1 MARPGFALGTARV
14 GDWLLRSARRLDGA
28 TRARLLCGAAIFVLG
43 AGTAAAQT
51 PDANPAEPQATAG
64 ADQAADPLGEKGF
77 YLEADILVR
86 DDKADTITADG
97 QVEVRYRGRTLR
109 ADHLKYENKT
119 GVVTAVGNVAV
130 INPDGTAEFA
140 KELTVDDDLKAGV
153 ALAFSARLQNNVKI
167 AADTAIR
174 RNPTVNELNRAIYT
188 PCNICAASGEP
199 KTPTWSIQADKVVQD
214 SERHLVT
221 YRNAVVR
228 AFGVPVF
235 WAPVFWH
242 GDPKTVRRSGLLA
255 PRLEASNRRG
265 LTLEQPYY
273 QTFGKSA
280 DLLVSPL
287 ISTKVNPFLNLE
299 YRQRLYSGQ
308 IDVRAGFTHER
319 EFTNSGDKF
328 GPDTWRSYLL
338 ASGGFRLDDK
348 WQWGFS
354 VERVSDQ
361 LLFDRY
367 NIPDV
372 YEKRGLF
379 ETDTRRLLSQVFA
392 VRQDQT
398 SYLSVSAL
406 TFQGLQLVSINPP
419 VPENDEAFPI
429 VAPLIEGRWQ
439 PDTDVLG
446 GRLKLA
452 GSAVVLT
459 RDQSKTAS
467 TIPGVDSR
475 RATGEVDWRRAIT
488 LSPGI
493 RIEPFL
499 DGRGDLYS
507 VEATTP
513 GGSATTTTR
522 GQATAGVDVSWP
534 FIRHD
539 GDTTIVLEPL
549 VQAAISPKAS
559 PNPNV
564 PNEDSFELPF
574 DETNLFDPNRAPG
587 FDIYDNG
594 ARLNVGGRAT
604 VDWGGGRQARVMVGR
619 SFRADPNLMIPA
631 ASGYS
636 QTSSDWVVAG
646 STTPTR
652 GVTLY
657 GRTLLDSDSLD
668 VRRFETGVALS
679 TANIQGYARYYYDHT
694 DPAHPIHN
702 LEAAADVFV
711 TKHWGFVVYGARDI
725 ERDVWSRRDLGLIY
739 RDECTRIELV
749 YHHEDISILSGGAA
763 DSVQLRL
770 TLATLGDPGYRD
782 HDDR

>member
-1 MARPGFALGTARV
+1 LRPAYRFE
-14 GDWLLRSARRLDGA
+14 GA
-28 TRARLLCGAAIFVLG
+28 TRARLLGGAAALVLS
-43 AGTAAAQT
+43 ATSAAAQT
-51 PDANPAEPQATAG
+51 ADPAG
-64 ADQAADPLGEKGF
+64 APAAQLEQPAQTVAPATRQSAQAPLAADPLGDKGF
-77 YLEADILVR
+77 YLEADTLVR
-86 DDKADTITADG
+86 DDKNDVITATG

-109 ADHLKYENKT
+109 TDNLRYDNKS
-119 GVVTAVGNVAV
+119 GIVTAVGNVVV
-130 INPDGTAEFA
+130 INEDGTAEFA
-140 KELTVDDDLKAGV
+140 KELTADDDMKAGV
-153 ALAFSARLQNNVKI
+153 ALAFSARLQQNVKI
-167 AADTAIR
+167 AAATAIR
-174 RNPTVNELNRAIYT
+174 RNPTINELNRAIYT
-188 PCNICAASGEP
+188 PCNICAQTGEP
-199 KTPTWSIQADKVVQD
+199 KTPTWSITADKVIQD
-214 SERHLVT
+214 SNRHLVV
-221 YRNAVVR
+221 YHNAVVR
-228 AFGVPVF
+228 AFGVPIF
-235 WAPVFWH
+235 YAPYFWH

-255 PRLEASNRRG
+255 PRMEASNKRG
-265 LTLEQPYY
+265 FSFEQPYY
-273 QTFGKSA
+273 QTLGKSA
-280 DLLVSPL
+280 DLLLSPL
-287 ISTKVNPFLNLE
+287 VSTKVNPFLNLE
-299 YRQRLYSGQ
+299 YRQRFYTGQ
-308 IDVRAGFTHER
+308 IDVRAGLTYEQ
-319 EFTNSGDKF
+319 EFNNSGEKF
-328 GPDTWRSYLL
+328 GADTWRSYIL
-338 ASGGFRLDDK
+338 ASGAFQLDSK

-354 VERVSDQ
+354 LERVSDQ

-379 ETDTRRLLSQVFA
+379 ETDTRRLLSQIFA

-419 VPENDEAFPI
+419 VPENDAGFPI

-459 RDQSKTAS
+459 RDQSQVAS

-499 DGRGDLYS
+499 DGRADAYS

-513 GGSATTTTR
+513 GGSATTTLR

-534 FIRHD
+534 FIKRS
-539 GDTTIVLEPL
+539 GDTTIVLEPMIQGA
-549 VQAAISPKAS
+549 VSPTAR
-559 PNPNV
+559 PDPNV

-574 DETNLFDPNRAPG
+574 DETNLFDPNRVPG

-604 VDWGGGRQARVMVGR
+604 VDWGGGRSAWVMAGK

-631 ASGYS
+631 TSGYS
-636 QTSSDWVVAG
+636 QTSSDWVVAA
-646 STTPTR
+646 SATPMK
-652 GVTLY
+652 GLSLY

-668 VRRFETGVALS
+668 VRRAEAGVSVLLP
-679 TANIQGYARYYYDHT
+679 NVQGYLRYYYDQT
-694 DPAHPIHN
+694 DPTRPLHN

-725 ERDVWSRRDLGLIY
+725 VRDVWSRRDVGLIY

>member
-1 MARPGFALGTARV
+1 M
-14 GDWLLRSARRLDGA
+14 RSAYRFEGA
-28 TRARLLCGAAIFVLG
+28 TRVRLLGGAAALVLS
-43 AGTAAAQT
+43 ATSAAAQ
-51 PDANPAEPQATAG
+51 DVDVAG
-64 ADQAADPLGEKGF
+64 APQPEAVQPAQTAQPAAPQAADPLGDKGF
-77 YLEADILVR
+77 YLEADTLVR
-86 DDKADTITADG
+86 DDKNDLINATG

-109 ADHLKYENKT
+109 ADNLRYENKT
-119 GVVTAVGNVAV
+119 GVVTAVGNVV
-130 INPDGTAEFA
+130 IINEDGTAEFA
-140 KELTVDDDLKAGV
+140 KELTVDDDFKAGV

-167 AADTAIR
+167 AAATALR
-174 RNPTVNELNRAIYT
+174 RNPTINELNRAIYT
-188 PCNICAASGEP
+188 PCNICAQTGEP
-199 KTPTWSIQADKVVQD
+199 KTPTWSITADKVIQD
-214 SERHLVT
+214 SNRHLVV
-221 YRNAVVR
+221 YHNAVVR
-228 AFGVPVF
+228 AFGVPIF
-235 WAPVFWH
+235 YAPVFWH
-242 GDPKTVRRSGLLA
+242 GDPKTIRRSGLLA
-255 PRLEASNRRG
+255 PRMEASNKRG
-265 LTLEQPYY
+265 FSFEQPYY
-273 QTFGKSA
+273 QTLGKSA
-280 DLLVSPL
+280 DLLLNPL
-287 ISTKVNPFLNLE
+287 VSTKVNPFLNLE
-299 YRQRLYSGQ
+299 YRQRFYSGQ
-308 IDVRAGFTHER
+308 LDVRAGFTHEQ
-319 EFTNSGDKF
+319 EFNNSGEKF
-328 GPDTWRSYLL
+328 GADTWRSYIL
-338 ASGGFRLDDK
+338 ASGAFRLDDK

-354 VERVSDQ
+354 LERVSDQ

-367 NIPDV
+367 NIPDI

-379 ETDTRRLLSQVFA
+379 ETDTRRLLSQIFA

-398 SYLSVSAL
+398 SYLSISAL

-419 VPENDEAFPI
+419 VPENDAGFPI

-439 PDTDVLG
+439 PDTDILG

-459 RDQSKTAS
+459 RDQSQVAS

-499 DGRGDLYS
+499 DGRADAFS

-513 GGSATTTTR
+513 GGSATTTLR
-522 GQATAGVDVSWP
+522 GQATAGIDVSWP
-534 FIRHD
+534 FIRRD
-539 GDTTIVLEPL
+539 GNTTIVLEPMI
-549 VQAAISPKAS
+549 QGAISPTAR
-559 PNPNV
+559 PDPNV
-564 PNEDSFELPF
+564 PNEDSFDLPF
-574 DETNLFDPNRAPG
+574 DETNLFDPNRVPG

-594 ARLNVGGRAT
+594 ARLNLGGRAT
-604 VDWGGGRQARVMVGR
+604 VDWGGGRSAWVMAGK
-619 SFRADPNLMIPA
+619 SFRSEPNLMIPA
-631 ASGYS
+631 TSGYS

-646 STTPTR
+646 SASPMK
-652 GVTLY
+652 GVSLY

-668 VRRFETGVALS
+668 VRRAELGVSALLP
-679 TANIQGYARYYYDHT
+679 NVQGYIRYYYDQT
-694 DPAHPIHN
+694 DPARPLHN

-725 ERDVWSRRDLGLIY
+725 VRDVWSRRDVGLIY

>member
-1 MARPGFALGTARV
+1 M
-14 GDWLLRSARRLDGA
+14 
-28 TRARLLCGAAIFVLG
+28 RLLGGAAALVLSATSAVAQDVDVAG
-43 AGTAAAQT
+43 APQPEAVQPAQAAQ
-51 PDANPAEPQATAG
+51 PAAPQAV
-64 ADQAADPLGEKGF
+64 DPLGDKGF
-77 YLEADILVR
+77 YLEADTLVR
-86 DDKADTITADG
+86 DDKNDLITATG

-109 ADHLKYENKT
+109 ADNLRYENKT
-119 GVVTAVGNVAV
+119 GVVTAVGNVVV
-130 INPDGTAEFA
+130 INEDGTAEFA
-140 KELTVDDDLKAGV
+140 KELTLDDDMKAGV

-167 AADTAIR
+167 AAATALR
-174 RNPTVNELNRAIYT
+174 RNPTINELNRAIYT
-188 PCNICAASGEP
+188 PCNICAQTGEP
-199 KTPTWSIQADKVVQD
+199 KTPTWSITADKVIQD
-214 SERHLVT
+214 SNRHLVV
-221 YRNAVVR
+221 YHNAVVR
-228 AFGVPVF
+228 AFGVPIF
-235 WAPVFWH
+235 YAPYFWH
-242 GDPKTVRRSGLLA
+242 GDPKTIRRSGLLA
-255 PRLEASNRRG
+255 PRMEASNKRG
-265 LTLEQPYY
+265 FSFDQPYY
-273 QTFGKSA
+273 QTLGDSA
-280 DLLVSPL
+280 DLLLSPL
-287 ISTKVNPFLNLE
+287 VSTKVNPFLNLE
-299 YRQRLYSGQ
+299 YRQRFYSGQ
-308 IDVRAGFTHER
+308 VDVRAGFTHEQ
-319 EFTNSGDKF
+319 EFNNSGGKF
-328 GPDTWRSYLL
+328 GADTWRSYIL
-338 ASGGFRLDDK
+338 ASGAFRLDDK

-354 VERVSDQ
+354 LERVSDQ

-367 NIPDV
+367 NIPDI

-398 SYLSVSAL
+398 SYLSISAL

-419 VPENDEAFPI
+419 VPENDAGFPI

-439 PDTDVLG
+439 PDTDILG

-459 RDQSKTAS
+459 RDQSQVAS

-475 RATGEVDWRRAIT
+475 RATGEVDWRRAVT

-499 DGRGDLYS
+499 DGRADAFS

-513 GGSATTTTR
+513 GGSATTTLR
-522 GQATAGVDVSWP
+522 GQATAGIDVSWP
-534 FIRHD
+534 FIRRD
-539 GDTTIVLEPL
+539 GNTTIVLEPL
-549 VQAAISPKAS
+549 IEGAISPTAK
-559 PNPNV
+559 PDPNV
-564 PNEDSFELPF
+564 PNEDSFDLPF
-574 DETNLFDPNRAPG
+574 DETNLFDPNRVPG

-604 VDWGGGRQARVMVGR
+604 VDWGGGRNAWIMAGR
-619 SFRADPNLMIPA
+619 SFRSEPNLMIPA

-636 QTSSDWVVAG
+636 QTSSDWIVAG
-646 STTPTR
+646 SANPMK
-652 GVTLY
+652 GVSLY
-657 GRTLLDSDSLD
+657 GRTLLDSDTLD
-668 VRRFETGVALS
+668 VRRAETGVSILLP
-679 TANIQGYARYYYDHT
+679 NIQGYARYYYDKT
-694 DPAHPIHN
+694 DPTRPLHN

-725 ERDVWSRRDLGLIY
+725 VRDVWSRRDVGLIY